1 MTQQVILH
9 VEDDDASYAVFS
21 EVFKDIC
28 PEMRLERARDGVEAL
43 VTIQILVRD
52 PAIDLRLIL
61 LDVFLPMMGG
71 WEVLDAIR
79 KVELLKELPVVMFTN
94 LVRERDR
101 ARCIALGVDY
111 LEKPTD
117 LRALIALVKEI
128 CARAELSQP
137 AMTES

>member
-1 MTQQVILH
+1 MAEQVILY
-9 VEDDDASYAVFS
+9 VEDDDASHAVFR
-21 EVFKDIC
+21 EVFKDVC
-28 PEMRLERARDGVEAL
+28 PEMRLERARDGTEAL
-43 VTIQILVRD
+43 VAIQILVRD
-52 PAIDLRLIL
+52 PGIDLRLIL

-79 KVELLKELPVVMFTN
+79 KIERLKELPVVMFTN

-101 ARCIALGVDY
+101 ARCIALAIDY

-117 LRALIALVKEI
+117 LRALIALAKEI
-128 CARAELSQP
+128 CARAELSQR